1 MFKDR
6 SKAPQI
12 ASLQHIELLQPEI
25 FHTESGLPIHLMR
38 SVPNEI
44 FHVQIE
50 FGAGKMQQAKPLVSA
65 FAAELLF
72 SGTSKYK
79 QLEIQELLDLQGAFV
94 NLESA
99 LSNTVLHVY
108 GLTSRFD
115 DVFEL
120 VDHVL
125 HHANYPE
132 DAFELH
138 RKAAQQRHLISMDK
152 NAYVARREFIK
163 ALFPTHPIG
172 TGAEDAAFVRI
183 SQHDCLDFYQKHL
196 AQNVEQINR
205 TEQNSLR

>member
-138 RKAAQQRHLISMDK
+138 RKAAHWRLLTLRPSSRKVDLSRYSI
-152 NAYVARREFIK
+152 FI
-163 ALFPTHPIG
+163 
-172 TGAEDAAFVRI
+172 
-183 SQHDCLDFYQKHL
+183 
-196 AQNVEQINR
+196 
-205 TEQNSLR
+205 